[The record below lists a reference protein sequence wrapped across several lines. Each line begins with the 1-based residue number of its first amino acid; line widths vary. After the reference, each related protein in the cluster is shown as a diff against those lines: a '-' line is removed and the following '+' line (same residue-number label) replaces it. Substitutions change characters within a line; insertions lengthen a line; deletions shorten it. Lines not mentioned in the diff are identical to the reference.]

1 MKRSSTVFTVE
12 EIMSVSVQT
21 LNPKNS
27 LTEAK
32 KLMAESG
39 IHHVPIVDDA
49 GKVVGLVSHRD
60 TLAASESYLKNGDT
74 TLNADEIAIEE
85 FMTTEVTTVD
95 GRAGLREAALFLQK
109 HRYGCLPVVTDGK
122 LKGIITDSDF
132 VAVAI
137 DLLEQAEQIEPEDF

>member
-1 MKRSSTVFTVE
+1 VITVE

-27 LTEAK
+27 LTDAK

-60 TLAASESYLKNGDT
+60 TLAASDSCLKNDDT
-74 TLNADEIAIEE
+74 TLNADDIAIEE
-85 FMTTEVTTVD
+85 FMTAGVTTVD
-95 GRAGLREAALFLQK
+95 GRASLREAALFLQK
-109 HRYGCLPVVTDGK
+109 HQYGCLPVVTDGE

-137 DLLEQAEQIEPEDF
+137 DLLEQAEQTEPEDF

>member
-1 MKRSSTVFTVE
+1 VFTVE

-32 KLMAESG
+32 KLMAENG

-60 TLAASESYLKNGDT
+60 TLAASESCLKNGDT
-74 TLNADEIAIEE
+74 TLNADEITIEE
-85 FMTTEVTTVD
+85 FMTTGVTTVD

-109 HRYGCLPVVTDGK
+109 HQYGCLPVVTDGK

>member
-1 MKRSSTVFTVE
+1 MITVE

-32 KLMAESG
+32 KLMAENG

-60 TLAASESYLKNGDT
+60 TLAASESCLKKGDT

-85 FMTTEVTTVD
+85 FMTTGVTTVD

-109 HRYGCLPVVTDGK
+109 HQYGCLPVVTDGK

>member
-1 MKRSSTVFTVE
+1 MFTVE

-27 LTEAK
+27 LTDAK

-39 IHHVPIVDDA
+39 IHHVPIVDDT
-49 GKVVGLVSHRD
+49 GQVVGIVSHRD
-60 TLAASESYLKNGDT
+60 TLAASDSCLKNGDT
-74 TLNADEIAIEE
+74 TLNADDIAIED
-85 FMTTEVTTVD
+85 FMTTGVTTVD
-95 GRAGLREAALFLQK
+95 GRASLREAALFLQK
-109 HRYGCLPVVTDGK
+109 HQYGCLPVVTDGK

-137 DLLEQAEQIEPEDF
+137 DLLEQAEQIEPEEF

>member
-1 MKRSSTVFTVE
+1 VFTVE

-27 LTEAK
+27 LTDAK

-39 IHHVPIVDDA
+39 IHHVPIVDDT
-49 GKVVGLVSHRD
+49 GQVVGIVSHRD
-60 TLAASESYLKNGDT
+60 TLAASDSCLKNGDT
-74 TLNADEIAIEE
+74 TLNADDIAIED
-85 FMTTEVTTVD
+85 FMTTGVTTVD
-95 GRAGLREAALFLQK
+95 GRASLREAALFLQK
-109 HRYGCLPVVTDGK
+109 HQYGCLPVVTDGK

-137 DLLEQAEQIEPEDF
+137 DLLEQAEQIEPEEF